1 MWVSTRRE
9 KSLQVCLHLQEIDNM
24 DKPGNLVF
32 QSLSP
37 FLLTP
42 KEPFRALQAQRFVV
56 VLLQRSQIMIHSGLH
71 AVQEE
76 KYLLAITCGTEALSV
91 WLHT

>member
-1 MWVSTRRE
+1 M
-9 KSLQVCLHLQEIDNM
+9 QEIDNM

-56 VLLQRSQIMIHSGLH
+56 VLLQRSQIMIHSGLR

-76 KYLLAITCGTEALSV
+76 KYLLAITRGTEALSV